1 MMKKFTSKAAALMGC
16 GAFTALTAFAALAPF
31 HALAQTDWPTR
42 PVTLVV
48 QAAAGGGNDAVARK
62 LAEQMRKILGQ
73 PVVVD
78 NRGGAGGAIGSESVA
93 RANPDGYTLLLLTTG
108 ETYYKVL
115 NPSVKFDVAN
125 DFVPISM
132 VASAPLIL
140 AVNSTLPLNSLAD
153 VVAYAKAN
161 PGKLSYETAGIG
173 SPHHMAGEM
182 LSKAANVNLLH
193 VPYRGTALAMNDLIA
208 NQVSM
213 AWSSPIALSAFVDA
227 GKVRPIIVADSKR
240 IPSYPNVPTA
250 SESGYAD
257 VKFDNWFGVVAPK
270 GTPPAV
276 IKKLSDAISLVG
288 HDAAFTTRLKEMG
301 FQPMIQGPEEF
312 GARIRQDRDKYT
324 RIAQGLKAQ

>member
-1 MMKKFTSKAAALMGC
+1 MLKKFTAT
-16 GAFTALTAFAALAPF
+16 TALLIMFVALSPSTTT
-31 HALAQTDWPTR
+31 AQTDWPTR
-42 PVTLVV
+42 PITLVV
-48 QAAAGGGNDAVARK
+48 QAAAGGGNDAVARR
-62 LAEQMRKILGQ
+62 LAEQMQKVLGQ

-140 AVNSTLPLNSLAD
+140 AVNATLPLNSLAD

-161 PGKLSYETAGIG
+161 PGKLSYGSAGIG

-182 LSKAANVNLLH
+182 LAKAANIDLLH
-193 VPYRGTALAMNDLIA
+193 VPYRGTALAINDLIA

-213 AWSSPIALSAFVDA
+213 AWSSPVAISAFIDA
-227 GKVRPIIVADSKR
+227 GKVRPVVVADSKR
-240 IPSYPNVPTA
+240 ISAYPNVPTA
-250 SESGYAD
+250 SELGYTD

-270 GTPPAV
+270 GTPVAV
-276 IKKLSDAISLVG
+276 IKKLSEAVSQVG
-288 HDAAFTTRLKEMG
+288 LDIAFTTRLKEMG

-324 RIAQGLKAQ
+324 RIALSLKAK

>member
-1 MMKKFTSKAAALMGC
+1 MLEKLITR
-16 GAFTALTAFAALAPF
+16 AALAITCGT
-31 HALAQTDWPTR
+31 ALNIALIPAAQAQADWPTR

-62 LAEQMRKILGQ
+62 LAEQMQKILGQ

-93 RANPDGYTLLLLTTG
+93 RARPDGYTLLLMATG
-108 ETYYKVL
+108 ETYNKVL
-115 NPSVKFDVAN
+115 NPAVKFDVVT
-125 DFVPISM
+125 DFAPVSM
-132 VASAPLIL
+132 LASAPLVL
-140 AVNSTLPLNSLAD
+140 AANATLPLNSLAD

-161 PGKLSYETAGIG
+161 PGKLSYGSAGIG

-182 LSKAANVNLLH
+182 LAKAANIDLLH
-193 VPYRGTALAMNDLIA
+193 VPYRGTALAITDLIA

-213 AWSSPIALSAFVDA
+213 AWSSPVAVSAFIET
-227 GKVRPIIVADSKR
+227 GKLRPIIVADSKR
-240 IPSYPNVPTA
+240 IAAYPNVPTA
-250 SESGYAD
+250 SEMGYPD

-276 IKKLSDAISLVG
+276 IKKLSDAVAQVG
-288 HDAAFTTRLKEMG
+288 QDAAFTTRLKEMG

-312 GARIRQDRDKYT
+312 ATRIRQDRDRYT
-324 RIAQGLKAQ
+324 RIAQGLKAK